1 MAFTFL
7 GVEVEVKTEGVLQ
20 MLKFRVQR
28 NRNWLTHPHSPCT
41 GEKTV
46 LGTQKQPAQGHAVQ
60 LQLSQDRVQLGG
72 LDCNTPALP
81 RLHSSDRFLLSAS
94 RPHLQ
99 MTTRLTSMSLP
110 FDQPHPQ
117 GLLPCQAQEHAVD
130 VTMDE
135 DNCLN
140 QPVRTYHQGTWAD
153 EDMFPV
159 LLPPTEQDL
168 TKLLLE
174 GQGEAGGGSL
184 GAQPLLQPAPYG
196 QSGISM
202 SHLDL
207 RANPS
212 W

>member
-1 MAFTFL
+1 MRKNRGWSDLCRQAFGMGIWESWCCRPKQGIFL
-7 GVEVEVKTEGVLQ
+7 SVRGIPIPKVWCLGEQLASECLLSFPRPQVYPP
-20 MLKFRVQR
+20 
-28 NRNWLTHPHSPCT
+28 HPHSILPYQ
-41 GEKTV
+41 GLPQEESVNV
-46 LGTQKQPAQGHAVQ
+46 LPAFQE
-60 LQLSQDRVQLGG
+60 
-72 LDCNTPALP
+72 
-81 RLHSSDRFLLSAS
+81 
-94 RPHLQ
+94 PHLQ

-153 EDMFPV
+153 EDMFPA